1 MQGSFLRFYV
11 HEGQRHRHDV
21 VWEWLLMHAN
31 KLGIRGGSAFRA
43 MKGFGRHH
51 RLTGDKLLDFSG
63 SAVIEIE
70 FIVTDQEAQQLFDLI
85 HSEKIFLFYACIPAS
100 FGVIDINELAPPVV
114 TSSDLYA

>member
-21 VWEWLLMHAN
+21 VWEWLLIHAN

-43 MKGFGRHH
+43 MNGFGRHH
-51 RLTGDKLLDFSG
+51 RLAGDKILDFSG
-63 SAVIEIE
+63 SAVVEIE

-100 FGVIDINELAPPVV
+100 FGVIDVNELASPVV

>member
-11 HEGQRHRHDV
+11 HEGQRHRHDA

-43 MKGFGRHH
+43 MKGFGHH
-51 RLTGDKLLDFSG
+51 HKLNEDKLLDFSG

-70 FIVTDQEAQQLFDLI
+70 FIVTDQEAQQLLDLI
-85 HSEKIFLFYACIPAS
+85 HGEKIFLFYACIPAT
-100 FGVIDINELAPPVV
+100 FGVINVNEHDPPVV